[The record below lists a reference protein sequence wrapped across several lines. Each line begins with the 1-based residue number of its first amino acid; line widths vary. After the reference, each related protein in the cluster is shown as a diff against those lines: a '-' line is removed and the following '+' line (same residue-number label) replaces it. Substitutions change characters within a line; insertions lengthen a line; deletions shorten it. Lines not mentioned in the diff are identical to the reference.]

1 MVTATPSRGL
11 FAAVAPDVV
20 ARASRVRLVLTDCD
34 GVLTD
39 GGIFYSPYGEEMV
52 RFDRRDGMGVE
63 RLRALAGIET
73 GIVTRERSEVTARRA
88 EKLGIHELHL
98 GALDKAAVLEDVA
111 RRRDL
116 TASQV
121 AFLGDDVNDLPVLA
135 RAGLAGCPADA
146 FESVRESCHYVC
158 RAPGGHAAFREF
170 AELVL
175 HAVLRETPRR

>member
-1 MVTATPSRGL
+1 MVTASRSRGV

-39 GGIFYSPYGEEMV
+39 GGVFYSAYGEEMV

-63 RLRALAGIET
+63 RLRELAGIET
-73 GIVTRERSEVTARRA
+73 GIVTRERSEIAARRA
-88 EKLGIHELHL
+88 GKLGIHELHL
-98 GALDKAAVLEDVA
+98 GAFDKAGVLEDVA
-111 RRRDL
+111 RKRDL
-116 TASQV
+116 TPSQV
-121 AFLGDDVNDLPVLA
+121 AFIGDDVNDLPALA

-146 FESVRESCHYVC
+146 FEAVREACHYVTH
-158 RAPGGHAAFREF
+158 APGGHGAFREF